1 MTLGKL
7 FQLFY
12 VIAIVIAIVAGLIQ
26 TIIIFRRNKGTK
38 IPKTSKKEEK
48 VQLTE
53 QVKWQDFLARM
64 KNNITYYI
72 SIAEKAFKGM
82 KGLVDNY
89 GELKLENVL
98 SKIRTDC
105 LEQGVKY
112 DESYWR
118 NYIENLI
125 SFTKYVN
132 NGKDADK
139 SKEKTAG
146 TFKDEKVG

>member
-7 FQLFY
+7 FQLLY

-38 IPKTSKKEEK
+38 ISKGLKKATK

-53 QVKWQDFLARM
+53 QVKGRDFMAMMRD
-64 KNNITYYI
+64 KITNYI
-72 SIAEKAFKGM
+72 AIAEQAFKGM
-82 KGLVDNY
+82 KGVVDNY
-89 GELKLENVL
+89 GDLKLENVL

-105 LEQGVKY
+105 LENDVKY
-112 DESYWR
+112 DENDWR
-118 NYIENLI
+118 YYIENLI

-139 SKEKTAG
+139 SKEKTDG
-146 TFKDEKVG
+146 TFKNEKVG

>member
-12 VIAIVIAIVAGLIQ
+12 AIAIVIAIVAGLIQ

-38 IPKTSKKEEK
+38 MSKTSKKEEK

-64 KNNITYYI
+64 KSNITYYI

-112 DESYWR
+112 EEYYWR
-118 NYIENLI
+118 DYVENLI
-125 SFTKYVN
+125 SFTKAVN
-132 NGKDADK
+132 TDKYADNP
-139 SKEKTAG
+139 KEKTDG

>member
-7 FQLFY
+7 FQLLY

-26 TIIIFRRNKGTK
+26 TVIIFRRNKGTK

-53 QVKWQDFLARM
+53 QVKWQDFLATM

-72 SIAEKAFKGM
+72 AIAEKAFKGM

-112 DESYWR
+112 EEYYWR
-118 NYIENLI
+118 DYVEKMIDFSKRINNDKPAEN
-125 SFTKYVN
+125 TKS
-132 NGKDADK
+132 D
-139 SKEKTAG
+139 G

>member
-53 QVKWQDFLARM
+53 QVKGQDFLATM
-64 KNNITYYI
+64 KNKITYYI
-72 SIAEKAFKGM
+72 AIAEKAFKGM

-89 GELKLENVL
+89 GDLKLENVL
-98 SKIRTDC
+98 GKIRTDC
-105 LEQGVKY
+105 LEQGVTY
-112 DESYWR
+112 DEGYWR
-118 NYIENLI
+118 GYIEQMI
-125 SFTKYVN
+125 GFSKVIN
-132 NGKDADK
+132 NGENTEKFE
-139 SKEKTAG
+139 EKTDG
-146 TFKDEKVG
+146 SFKDEKVG

>member
-53 QVKWQDFLARM
+53 QVKGQDFLATM
-64 KNNITYYI
+64 KNKITYYI
-72 SIAEKAFKGM
+72 AIAEKAFKGM

-89 GELKLENVL
+89 GDLKLENVL
-98 SKIRTDC
+98 GKIRTDC
-105 LEQGVKY
+105 LEQGVTY
-112 DESYWR
+112 DEGYWR
-118 NYIENLI
+118 GYIEQMI
-125 SFTKYVN
+125 GFSKVIN
-132 NGKDADK
+132 NGENTEK
-139 SKEKTAG
+139 SEEKTDG
-146 TFKDEKVG
+146 SFKDEKVG

>member
-12 VIAIVIAIVAGLIQ
+12 AIAIVIAIVAGLIQ
-26 TIIIFRRNKGTK
+26 TIIIFRHNKGTK
-38 IPKTSKKEEK
+38 IPKASKKEEK

-53 QVKWQDFLARM
+53 QVKGRDFMAMMRD
-64 KNNITYYI
+64 KITNYI
-72 SIAEKAFKGM
+72 AIAERAFKGM
-82 KGLVDNY
+82 KGVVDNY
-89 GELKLENVL
+89 GDLKLENVL

-105 LEQGVKY
+105 LENGVKY
-112 DESYWR
+112 DENDWR
-118 NYIENLI
+118 YYIENLI

-132 NGKDADK
+132 NDKDANK
-139 SKEKTAG
+139 SKEKTDG

>member
-7 FQLFY
+7 FQLLY
-12 VIAIVIAIVAGLIQ
+12 VFAIVIAIVAGLIQ

-53 QVKWQDFLARM
+53 QVKGQDFLAIM
-64 KNNITYYI
+64 KNKITYYI
-72 SIAEKAFKGM
+72 AIAEKAFKGM

-89 GELKLENVL
+89 GDLKLENVL

-112 DESYWR
+112 DEGYWR
-118 NYIENLI
+118 SYIEQMI
-125 SFTKYVN
+125 DFSKVIN
-132 NGKDADK
+132 NDKDADK
-139 SKEKTAG
+139 SKDKTDG

>member
-1 MTLGKL
+1 MTLGKF

-12 VIAIVIAIVAGLIQ
+12 AIAIVIAIVAGLIQ

-53 QVKWQDFLARM
+53 QVKWQDFLAIM
-64 KNNITYYI
+64 KNKIIYYI
-72 SIAEKAFKGM
+72 SIAERAFKGM

-89 GELKLENVL
+89 GDLKLENVL
-98 SKIRTDC
+98 GKIRTDC

-112 DESYWR
+112 DEDYWCD
-118 NYIENLI
+118 YIKQI
-125 SFTKYVN
+125 IGFSKVVN
-132 NGKDADK
+132 NEK
-139 SKEKTAG
+139 SMTDNKTDG